1 VRISCDLACNW
12 KVDRSAQGRIES
24 GGSLLVAVSPGQHVI
39 AAQAAD
45 ERLEAQQKTVAA
57 RAHQESEALFQF
69 SSELEDH
76 NRKIGEELQRAA
88 SKFSGGDDLGAVEAY
103 DEVLRLSPANQ
114 AARDGKAE
122 VLKDCRIQGISCE
135 AKK

>member
-1 VRISCDLACNW
+1 M
-12 KVDRSAQGRIES
+12 
-24 GGSLLVAVSPGQHVI
+24 LVTVSPGQHVI

-45 ERLEAQQKTVAA
+45 ERLEPQQKTVAV
-57 RAHQESEALFQF
+57 RAHQESEAPFQF
-69 SSELEDH
+69 NSEVGDR

-88 SKFSGGDDLGAVEAY
+88 AKYTGGDDLGAVEVY
-103 DEVLRLSPANQ
+103 DEVLLLSPANQ

-122 VLKDCRIQGISCE
+122 VLKDCKIQGISCE